1 MEGSRSPN
9 PSLNSP
15 PDHPQDRPAGPIVR
29 LNPESPYLRLH
40 SATVYVRDQ
49 DTSLRF
55 YVDQLGFSVALDLI
69 IQSGTRWLAVAPP
82 DGDAVLTVVAPKP
95 GTEEYT
101 LIGRSRS
108 IAFLTEDIDAKFR
121 EWSERGVPFIH
132 PPQVTSWGGV
142 ITVFRDPDGNG
153 FALVGVD
160 SLTRQVETQRRA
172 QAEKLEAERR
182 AAQELEIA
190 KQVQARLFPQML
202 PALRTLDYAG
212 ACIQAHAVG
221 GDYYDFIDLGQERLG
236 LVIGDIAGKGIAA
249 ALLMANLQAN
259 LRSQSAIALEEPQRM
274 LQSVNRLFYENT
286 IESAYATLIF
296 AEYDDN
302 LQRLRYVNCG
312 HLPALVLKR
321 DGTVERL
328 PATSTVLGLFN
339 EWQCSISEYQ
349 LSSGDTLLLY
359 TDGATEASNDAG
371 EEYGERRLIEA
382 MRRYRDQPSSALL
395 ASLAD
400 DIHQFSPGRQH
411 DDITLIVSKVG

>member
-1 MEGSRSPN
+1 
-9 PSLNSP
+9 
-15 PDHPQDRPAGPIVR
+15 
-29 LNPESPYLRLH
+29 
-40 SATVYVRDQ
+40 
-49 DTSLRF
+49 
-55 YVDQLGFSVALDLI
+55 
-69 IQSGTRWLAVAPP
+69 
-82 DGDAVLTVVAPKP
+82 
-95 GTEEYT
+95 
-101 LIGRSRS
+101 
-108 IAFLTEDIDAKFR
+108 
-121 EWSERGVPFIH
+121 VPFIH

-221 GDYYDFIDLGQERLG
+221 GDYYDFMDLGQQRLG

-259 LRSQSAIALEEPQRM
+259 LRSQSAIALEGPQRM

-321 DGTVERL
+321 DGAVDRL

-339 EWQCSISEYQ
+339 EWKCSISEYQ